1 MSPLSQFK
9 EWILRRNPLLK
20 NAFTLGANAVI
31 GQSITLLSVPVLS
44 YLYTPDSFGKAG
56 LLLTYMGIVYPVLTL
71 RLDMALVGS
80 DNEEARHLLFM
91 GIPIVVTMALLL
103 AGCFSSLCFFGIGH
117 YGELPMWAPL
127 LVFGGLS
134 VSGVMSLLWG
144 WGLREGAFRQ
154 LASVYLVQGGLRSG
168 IQILTGLLNIQW
180 VGLVLGEIVGT
191 LGRVRVLW
199 RMAAP
204 IIKEVKA
211 CFTWRDTMGIL
222 WRHHQYPLIAAPS
235 GLLDTLHGN
244 LTFPLLAYTYGSSV
258 AGHYFL
264 AERLLALPA
273 MMISGAFAYSFHYRI
288 AQVFREERSLAE
300 SVVRSALKQIGM
312 FSVLVFGIM
321 GVFLGIG
328 WRWVFA
334 AEWGLAHQ
342 IAWLLLPAI
351 WIQFV
356 VSPLSRVFTLPGYLK
371 PKLIFDILGVARILT
386 VFGTAIH
393 WQLSPVG
400 WQATS
405 TGLALLLYTVY
416 LMLIYRTARRIA
428 RSASSDSGRGY
439 TS

>member
-1 MSPLSQFK
+1 MNLSQFK
-9 EWILRRNPLLK
+9 ERVLRKNPLLK
-20 NAFTLGANAVI
+20 NAFTLGANAII

-80 DNEEARHLLFM
+80 DDEEARYLLFI
-91 GIPIVVTMALLL
+91 GIPIVVSMALLL
-103 AGCFSSLCFFGIGH
+103 AGCFLFLCFFGVGH
-117 YGELPMWAPL
+117 YGELPMWASL

-134 VSGVMSLLWG
+134 VSGVMNLLWG
-144 WGLREGAFRQ
+144 WGLRQGYFRQ
-154 LASVYLVQGGLRSG
+154 LASVYLVQGGLRSSV
-168 IQILTGLLNIQW
+168 QILIGLIHAQW
-180 VGLVLGEIVGT
+180 VGLVLGEIAGS

-199 RMAAP
+199 RMAASVFR
-204 IIKEVKA
+204 EVGA
-211 CFTWRDTMGIL
+211 RFSWREALSTL
-222 WRHHQYPLIAAPS
+222 HRHRQYPIIAAPS

-244 LTFPLLAYTYGSSV
+244 LTLPLLAYTYGSGV

-273 MMISGAFAYSFHYRI
+273 LMISAAFAYSFHHRI
-288 AQVFREERSLAE
+288 AQVFREEPSLTE
-300 SVVRSALKQIGM
+300 SVVRSALTQIGL
-312 FSVLVFGIM
+312 FSVLVFGSM
-321 GVFLGIG
+321 GVFLWIG
-328 WRWVFA
+328 WYWVFS
-334 AEWGLAHQ
+334 AEWSLAHQ
-342 IAWLLLPAI
+342 IAWLLLPAT

-386 VFGTAIH
+386 VFGIAIH

-416 LMLIYRTARRIA
+416 LLLIYWTARRIA
-428 RSASSDSGRGY
+428 YSTSSDSGRRY